1 MPGGG
6 AYKFEKI
13 PADFLLL
20 KTKRRLKSVF
30 SDGPLL
36 YFYRFR
42 YIPCFETIF
51 YFCFS
56 ILATNSGINIFEESE
71 KPGGRARFRSEIPGG
86 RARLLGRPEG
96 RDTLLSESPG
106 VARGGDG
113 KPEN

>member
-20 KTKRRLKSVF
+20 KTKLRLKLAF
-30 SDGPLL
+30 SDDPLL
-36 YFYRFR
+36 YFHRFR
-42 YIPCFETIF
+42 YILCFETIF

-71 KPGGRARFRSEIPGG
+71 
-86 RARLLGRPEG
+86 
-96 RDTLLSESPG
+96 
-106 VARGGDG
+106 
-113 KPEN
+113 

>member
-1 MPGGG
+1 M
-6 AYKFEKI
+6 
-13 PADFLLL
+13 
-20 KTKRRLKSVF
+20 F

-56 ILATNSGINIFEESE
+56 ILATNKGINIFEESE

-106 VARGGDG
+106 VARGGGMVNRKIERCISLG
-113 KPEN
+113 KVFSDIGVVK